1 MTTAIDGVPPLEAS
15 HLHAS
20 IRAVDA
26 SRREGW
32 ERRRAALGFNAKRIG
47 LRGSLVGAAGALVVS
62 LTAPFG
68 IGLVLGKVFLVVGAF
83 ALALF
88 LRLGVVSIALQ
99 ESRSRPRRVLLRWI
113 PRLCWLA
120 CLPGW
125 AFAPV
130 PLANIAAVP
139 ATIAANTALVAVYAS
154 WTVSRE
160 VRGLRPHVV
169 EWLIV
174 GTAFVLF
181 LATLVA
187 LTLVGALAVWIAG
200 VVSAWWGATG

>member
-1 MTTAIDGVPPLEAS
+1 MTAAVGGVSALES
-15 HLHAS
+15 SPLHAS
-20 IRAVDA
+20 PPSVDE
-26 SRREGW
+26 SRRDGW
-32 ERRRAALGFNAKRIG
+32 ARRRAALGFNAKRIG
-47 LRGSLVGAAGALVVS
+47 LRGSLVGAAAALLVS

-68 IGLVLGKVFLVVGAF
+68 VGLVLGKALLLVGAF

-125 AFAPV
+125 ALAPV

-139 ATIAANTALVAVYAS
+139 ATIAANTVLVAAYAS

-174 GTAFVLF
+174 GAALVLF

-187 LTLVGALAVWIAG
+187 LALVGALAVWVAG
-200 VVSAWWGATG
+200 VVSAWWGAAE